1 MSRLDCGNAIL
12 FGINS
17 RHLNRLEV
25 VYGPNCHADP
35 AGRSAVHDK
44 ITAAITLAACHRPH
58 TVEQISVEHA
68 RQRKP
73 LGL

>member
-25 VYGPNCHADP
+25 VYG
-35 AGRSAVHDK
+35 
-44 ITAAITLAACHRPH
+44 
-58 TVEQISVEHA
+58 
-68 RQRKP
+68 
-73 LGL
+73 